1 MMALSTIASRRFE
14 GALAIDL
21 LVVPFP
27 PIRPR
32 CPRRGPLASPS
43 CVPWLLL
50 GMRCTWRNANTPGT
64 DLCVFPSTLDSSFAG
79 SLACPWNSPRNG
91 QLARRR
97 GSQRTDGR
105 RLCAI
110 DPRGA
115 PSCRP
120 SQQFRAFSMAL
131 VDVAFLPGLEQDG
144 TCTCPRALALPWT
157 DSWIPS
163 RLFPSFP
170 TWRPR
175 SDGDHPA
182 RSFPIRP
189 WNRDVAHRPGQLPC
203 TSKERRR
210 HVDVPLSSI
219 HSDER
224 VGGRG
229 SLFLSCPSK
238 ERERTEPLGI
248 ESSFLRVDERKG
260 SGPPRARR
268 RWRTK
273 GRWKTCGWK
282 HTKWRAVRP
291 C

>member
-1 MMALSTIASRRFE
+1 MRLPRVCLGSFWECGARGGTRTRLGRICACFHRR
-14 GALAIDL
+14 LTL
-21 LVVPFP
+21 PSLVPSHVHG
-27 PIRPR
+27 IRH
-32 CPRRGPLASPS
+32 
-43 CVPWLLL
+43 
-50 GMRCTWRNANTPGT
+50 GT
-64 DLCVFPSTLDSSFAG
+64 GSS
-79 SLACPWNSPRNG
+79 LVDV
-91 QLARRR
+91 

-210 HVDVPLSSI
+210 HVDVPLSSMN
-219 HSDER
+219 SDKS